1 MAVKLRLTRFGRL
14 NHPTY
19 RVCAADSRSK
29 RDGRVIETLGYYLP
43 KAPREQDQL
52 SLVAERILHWLSV
65 GAQPSETVA
74 GLIRRAGIEVPA
86 KVRKPRPTRSAR
98 NKSKQVVPEFAPPR
112 RLGKGRLAKKKWR
125 AKHAVAKSGS

>member
-43 KAPREQDQL
+43 KAPRQQDQVNL
-52 SLVAERILHWLSV
+52 EAERIRYWLSV

-74 GLIRRAGIEVPA
+74 GLIRRAGIELPQHAA
-86 KVRKPRPTRSAR
+86 KKSAKRKAGAAKRSGA
-98 NKSKQVVPEFAPPR
+98 KPGDFSPPR
-112 RLGKGRLAKKKWR
+112 SLGTGRKAKAKWR
-125 AKHAVAKSGS
+125 AKHVKKEA

>member
-19 RVCAADSRSK
+19 RVCATEASFK

-43 KAPREQDQL
+43 KAPNAQDQS
-52 SLVAERILHWLSV
+52 SLNAERVRYWLSV

-74 GLIRRAGIEVPA
+74 SLIRSAGIELP
-86 KVRKPRPTRSAR
+86 KRKPCRVRKNKPTPSAF
-98 NKSKQVVPEFAPPR
+98 QPPR
-112 RLGKGRLAKKKWR
+112 RLGKGRLAKRKWR
-125 AKHAVAKSGS
+125 AKHGGETAAPAAES

>member
-19 RVCAADSRSK
+19 RVCATEAHFK

-43 KAPREQDQL
+43 KAVRADEQFRL
-52 SLVAERILHWLSV
+52 NTERVRYWLSV
-65 GAQPSETVA
+65 GAQPSETVRS
-74 GLIRRAGIEVPA
+74 LIVRSGVELPA
-86 KVRKPRPTRSAR
+86 PKKKPSQRKRKARPFT
-98 NKSKQVVPEFAPPR
+98 PPR

-125 AKHAVAKSGS
+125 EKHGTAAS